1 MYPAAPRG
9 LWYCLCLCMLVWHHG
24 GMGGT
29 MCPDDT
35 EGGMVSGGGLEYI
48 VIRPPESTVVSR
60 PPWDLSPLPPP
71 PPESGEVSPTPNGAS
86 CGDGPLGRFRP
97 IRALLRGGEE
107 VTESAG
113 EPPPEDPLAG
123 PVR

>member
-1 MYPAAPRG
+1 
-9 LWYCLCLCMLVWHHG
+9 
-24 GMGGT
+24 
-29 MCPDDT
+29 
-35 EGGMVSGGGLEYI
+35 MVSGGGLEYI

-60 PPWDLSPLPPP
+60 PWDLSPLPPPPP

-123 PVR
+123 VRCGAPAPGGPGRTTGGKTGPRVHLYDKTNV

>member
-1 MYPAAPRG
+1 M
-9 LWYCLCLCMLVWHHG
+9 YCLCLCVLVWHHG

-29 MCPDDT
+29 MCPEDPDDT
-35 EGGMVSGGGLEYI
+35 AEGGMVSGGGLEYI

-60 PPWDLSPLPPP
+60 PWDLSPLPPPP

-97 IRALLRGGEE
+97 IRALLKC
-107 VTESAG
+107 
-113 EPPPEDPLAG
+113 
-123 PVR
+123 